1 MSREKALGIAV
12 GNINPITGEVLA
24 DFNSRETKVTR
35 AGTEVCAKEHGQG
48 QMFSQLAMA
57 RITAFPRFL
66 VHFEIF
72 AFLILWN
79 RMQLRSVE
87 ICVRRL

>member
-48 QMFSQLAMA
+48 QMFS
-57 RITAFPRFL
+57 L